1 MKNINII
8 LAILA
13 FVGIALHVI
22 GNILNDESY
31 WILTDIYAGVVF
43 ALLAYRLLVLRKKFS
58 TKNTLTKIQLEKI
71 TKHTKTTHFKNSC
84 IAIEHLQFLQK
95 EKKN

>member
-13 FVGIALHVI
+13 FTGIVSHII

-31 WILTDIYAGVVF
+31 WMWADIYAGGIFVV
-43 ALLAYRLLVLRKKFS
+43 LGYRLITLSKKFS
-58 TKNTLTKIQLEKI
+58 IKNTLTKIQLEKI